1 MSIDTT
7 SVMPGTSTVFGEDVP
22 QPPQHGKPGG
32 IMRRLNFGTGV
43 LTGVVFAVAG
53 GWITAAIA
61 NPSGSNTTFTN
72 TEPMYVYLVGLICW
86 VVGFMLGMGAF
97 VGPLR
102 WIAGRDITHA
112 DAEYMAGKDMG
123 KSRYFKYTTDHK
135 VVGVQYLV
143 VAMIILGFGGLL
155 AMLIRTELGV
165 TWAEVFSPE
174 FYNSMIGT
182 HGIAMIIAM
191 IIAVS
196 GPLGNFIVPMM
207 IGARDMAYPRLNA
220 LSLWLLAAAVPCL
233 ISSMFAGGIQ
243 DGWSVYQPLASQA
256 PIGMLGYQMTII
268 VFAISTAVASV
279 NLMTTILTMR
289 AKGMSWSR
297 TPIFVYGIFAS
308 ALMGLYA
315 FPFYQYS
322 QILSLSDYV
331 WNTSFFDPLEGGSV
345 WLYENL
351 FWLLGH
357 PEVYVIIIPTAAV
370 TLELMP
376 VFLRKPLFSFNFAVA
391 GIVGVV
397 ALSGL
402 VWAHHMYMTGWA
414 PSVNYPFML
423 STEMISIP
431 VGFLVLVA
439 IGTFWRGTVWT
450 RLPLMAVYALVFNK
464 MIGGVTGIYLSD
476 VPADQ
481 YFHGSMF
488 VVAHFHYMLMGAG
501 LFGAMGGIA
510 FYFPKMTGRILDERI
525 GSIGLWTAFA
535 GFQLTFGSMFVAGLQ
550 GQPRRVLQFDSMFNI
565 SNWISTI
572 GAYTIGIG
580 MLIFMAAIIISWRAG
595 QRASGNPWGSK
606 SLEWQTPT
614 PVPLENFE
622 VLPVVTEKPYNYGV
636 PDPYEQEL
644 EAEDGD
650 LTGDGSAPEKVG
662 AR

>member
-1 MSIDTT
+1 MSTATT
-7 SVMPGTSTVFGEDVP
+7 TVRGVEQVT

-32 IMRRLNFGTGV
+32 IMRHLNLGTG
-43 LTGVVFAVAG
+43 LITGIVFAVGA
-53 GWITAAIA
+53 GWIVAALT
-61 NPSGSNTTFTN
+61 PSSATTPTFAPA
-72 TEPMYVYLVGLICW
+72 EPEYVYLAGLIGW
-86 VVGFMLGMGAF
+86 VIGFMLGMGAF
-97 VGPLR
+97 IGPLR
-102 WIAGRDITHA
+102 WMMGRDLTHD
-112 DAEYMAGKDMG
+112 DAEYMAGKDLG
-123 KSRYFKYTTDHK
+123 VKRYFKFTTDHK

-143 VAMIILGFGGLL
+143 VTLVIFGFGGTL

-165 TWAEVFSPE
+165 TWSEVFSPE
-174 FYNSMIGT
+174 FYNSLIGT

-220 LSLWLLAAAVPCL
+220 LSLWLLVAAAVCL
-233 ISSMFAGGIQ
+233 ISSMFVGGMQ
-243 DGWSVYQPLASQA
+243 DGWSAYQPLGSQA
-256 PIGMLGYQMTII
+256 PPGMLGYQLTII
-268 VFAISTAVASV
+268 VFAISTAIASV

-289 AKGMSWSR
+289 VKGMTWSR

-308 ALMGLYA
+308 SLMGLYA

-322 QILSLSDYV
+322 QILALTDRV
-331 WNTSFFDPLEGGSV
+331 WGTVFFNPLYGGSV

-376 VFLRKPLFSFNFAVA
+376 VFLRKPLFSYNFAIA

-414 PSVNYPFML
+414 PAVNYPFML

-510 FYFPKMTGRILDERI
+510 FYFPKMTGRILDERM
-525 GSIGLWTAFA
+525 GSIGLWTAFV

-550 GQPRRVLQFDSMFNI
+550 GMPRRVLQFDEQFNI

-572 GAYTIGIG
+572 GAYIIGLG
-580 MLIFMAAIIISWRAG
+580 MLVFLAAIIFSWTSG
-595 QRASGNPWGSK
+595 VRASGNPWGSK
-606 SLEWQTPT
+606 SLEWQTAQ

-622 VLPVVTEKPYNYGV
+622 VLPVVTERPYNYGV
-636 PDPYEQEL
+636 PDPYDEEL
-644 EAEDGD
+644 AAEDGD
-650 LTGDGSAPEKVG
+650 RVEKVG
-662 AR
+662 AS